1 MRLVAP
7 WCLGAVAPLAAAGG
21 LLVGTGL
28 PPVWRVVVFV
38 GGLSTTLVLMGVLGW
53 HMIHAWR
60 TLEALLAALRAGD
73 YSSRAR
79 LPSVHH
85 PLRGLVADINILSDT
100 LREGRRKRTESLRFL
115 GKTLTTLQDPLFV
128 VDRDNRLVMI
138 NAAARALVGAVNDSV
153 IGRDI
158 ASLGLGPVV
167 AAGENT
173 IFSWDFATR
182 SGRWIVHRALWYSE
196 GHENTMFMM
205 HDVSVALGEEER
217 DAWQRLI
224 RVLSHEL
231 NNSLAPIGSLAGSL
245 SALLADEGGKAVEG
259 ELRQGLEVIGRRSA
273 SLARFL
279 AGYGRLARLPPLRPR
294 PFRLDLALR
303 RLAMLEHRMD
313 IALVGTARV
322 ILIGDEDQLDQ
333 AFINLL
339 RNAVESAEP
348 MGGAVRVDW
357 AVTGPQVR
365 ITIEDEGVG
374 LPGRASLFVPFFTT
388 KPTGSGIG
396 LSLTRLIV
404 EAHAGNVDLRNREG
418 GRGALAIVHLP
429 LGEPENGVRIRTETS
444 ASGHAA

>member
-1 MRLVAP
+1 VAP
-7 WCLGAVAPLAAAGG
+7 WCLAAVAPLAAAGG
-21 LLVGTGL
+21 VLVGTGL
-28 PPVWRVVVFV
+28 SPVWRVVVFV
-38 GGLSTTLVLMGVLGW
+38 GGLTTTLVLIAVIGW

-60 TLEALLAALRAGD
+60 TLESLLAALRAGE

-79 LPSVHH
+79 LPSLHH
-85 PLRGLVADINILSDT
+85 PLRGLVADINMLSDT

-128 VDRDNRLVMI
+128 VDRDNCLVMI
-138 NAAARALVGAVNDSV
+138 NAAARTLVGVVNDSV

-167 AAGENT
+167 TAPENT
-173 IFSWDFATR
+173 ILSWDFATR

-245 SALLADEGGKAVEG
+245 SALLEDEGGKAVEG

-279 AGYGRLARLPPLRPR
+279 AGYGRLAQLPPLRPR

-303 RLAMLEHRMD
+303 RLALLEYRME
-313 IALVGTARV
+313 IALVGTATV
-322 ILIGDEDQLDQ
+322 TIVGDEDQLDQ

-339 RNAVESAEP
+339 RNAVESAAP

-357 AVTGPQVR
+357 AVAGSQVR
-365 ITIEDEGVG
+365 VTIEDEGVG
-374 LPGRASLFVPFFTT
+374 LPERASLFVPFFTT
-388 KPTGSGIG
+388 KSTGSGIG

-429 LGEPENGVRIRTETS
+429 LGDPESSVRIRTETS
-444 ASGHAA
+444 ASGRAD

>member
-1 MRLVAP
+1 VAP
-7 WCLGAVAPLAAAGG
+7 WCLAAIAPLAAAGG

-28 PPVWRVVVFV
+28 PPAWRAVVFAA
-38 GGLSTTLVLMGVLGW
+38 GLATTLVLMAVIGW

-60 TLEALLAALRAGD
+60 TLESLLAALRAGE

-85 PLRGLVADINILSDT
+85 PLRGLVADINMLSDT

-138 NAAARALVGAVNDSV
+138 NPSARALVGVVNDSV

-158 ASLGLGPVV
+158 DSLGLGPVV
-167 AAGENT
+167 AVAENT
-173 IFSWDFATR
+173 ILSWDFAAR
-182 SGRWIVHRALWYSE
+182 SGRWIVHRAVWYSE

-245 SALLADEGGKAVEG
+245 SALLEDEGGKAVEG
-259 ELRQGLEVIGRRSA
+259 ELRQGLEVIGRRAA

-279 AGYGRLARLPPLRPR
+279 AGYGRLASLPPMHPR
-294 PFRLDLALR
+294 PFRLDTALR
-303 RLAMLEHRMD
+303 RLAMLEHRLE
-313 IALVGTARV
+313 IVLLGTVPVTLVGDA
-322 ILIGDEDQLDQ
+322 DQLDQ

-339 RNAVESAEP
+339 RNAVESAAP
-348 MGGAVRVDW
+348 MGGAVRIDW
-357 AVTGPQVR
+357 AMAGPQVR
-365 ITIEDEGVG
+365 VTIEDEGVG
-374 LPGRASLFVPFFTT
+374 LPERGSLFVPFFTT

-429 LGEPENGVRIRTETS
+429 IGDLENSVRIRTETS
-444 ASGHAA
+444 AYGHVD